1 MIAFILALF
10 LTFAPQD
17 AAAQPR
23 NQANVA
29 VDTTFS
35 VILSGGNVYG
45 SHLPPGTVADVGIK
59 GDRIAA
65 IGDLTGARAA
75 RRLDVTGMIVAPGFI
90 DSHSHATGSSPSGS
104 AIVQR
109 PLAENYV
116 RQGVTTV
123 MGGQDGSSTLDIG
136 GFLAWLDQEPA
147 ALNVGLLIGHGSIR
161 GAVVGQ
167 DDRAASP
174 EELARM
180 QALVAT
186 AMQDGAF
193 GLSSGLEYTPG
204 YFADAREVAV
214 LAEPAAAAGGLYIS
228 HIRDEGG
235 RLLESVREV
244 IDVAAA
250 AGIRAQVTHHKVIGK
265 GRWGRSSESLA
276 LVDSARAAGLDVS
289 SDQYPYTASSTGLTI
304 LFPAWAKDG
313 GFDAL
318 VERLEEPDSR
328 ARIRAE
334 VIEHIR
340 VERGADPATIVAAV
354 CSFDPSINGK
364 SLADLLMDRGQPVT
378 VEGAADV
385 AIELVQ
391 AGSCSGVFHS
401 MSEEDVERIMQH
413 EMTSISSD
421 GGVPEFGSGV
431 PHPRN
436 YGTFARVLARYV
448 RDRGVLD
455 METALYKMTQLPAM
469 RYGIQD
475 RGRLATG
482 MKADVAVF
490 RADEVQDTAEFGTP
504 HSFAEGFVHV
514 LVNGQLVLLDGEMT
528 GLRPGKALRMQR

>member
-1 MIAFILALF
+1 MTAFFLALF
-10 LTFAPQD
+10 LTFATQN
-17 AAAQPR
+17 AATAQ
-23 NQANVA
+23 

-35 VILSGGNVYG
+35 VILSGGHVYG
-45 SHLPPGTVADVGIK
+45 SPLPAGTVADIGIK

-65 IGDLTGARAA
+65 IGDLSGADAA
-75 RRLDVTGMIVAPGFI
+75 RRLDVTGMVVAPGFI

-104 AIVQR
+104 ALVQR
-109 PLAENYV
+109 PLAENYI

-136 GFLAWLDQEPA
+136 GFLAWLDQDPA

-167 DDRAASP
+167 DDRAATP
-174 EELARM
+174 EEMERM
-180 QALVAT
+180 KSLVAK

-214 LAEPAAAAGGLYIS
+214 LAGPAAAAGGLYIS

-265 GRWGRSSESLA
+265 GRWGRSAESLA
-276 LVDSARAAGLDVS
+276 LIDSARTAGLDVS

-313 GFDAL
+313 GFEAL
-318 VERLEEPDSR
+318 VERLADPTTR

-334 VIEHIR
+334 VSEHIR
-340 VERGADPATIVAAV
+340 IERGADPATIVAAV
-354 CSFDPSINGK
+354 CDFNPSLNGK
-364 SLADLLMDRGQPVT
+364 SLADLLADRGLPVT
-378 VEGAADV
+378 VEGAADM
-385 AIELVQ
+385 AIELVE

-436 YGTFARVLARYV
+436 YGTFARVLSRYV
-448 RDRGVLD
+448 RERNLLD
-455 METALYKMTQLPAM
+455 LETAIHKMTRLPAA
-469 RYGIQD
+469 RYGIED
-475 RGRLATG
+475 RGRLAVG
-482 MKADVAVF
+482 LKADIAVF
-490 RADEVQDTAEFGTP
+490 RAEDVRDTAEFGAP
-504 HSFAEGFVHV
+504 HAYAEGFVHV
-514 LVNGQLVLLDGEMT
+514 LVNGRPVLLEGKMT
-528 GLRPGKALRMQR
+528 GLRPGQALRMAR